1 MLSRFWSFARPYLPG
16 YLLGLLLLLLTNGL
30 ALWIPWLLRDAIRA
44 MERGDPLRVVAG
56 LAATMAGVALLQAVV
71 RTLSRLVILGNSR
84 RIAYDARNAFFSQLQ
99 RLDAAYYDSHRTGD
113 IMSRGVNDT
122 RLLQAFFGPGVM
134 NLLNTTI
141 VYLAAL
147 VLLLRIDTRLTLI
160 SLTLFPPLF
169 FAVNRLS
176 RRVYA
181 RSLAV
186 QEQLGSISN
195 RAQENISGIQQ
206 VKTYVQEER
215 EIAAFHE
222 LCREYRRRNLSMA
235 ALRGAMLALIGIVT
249 GLGTLIVIFVG
260 GGEVIRGRMDLGDF
274 VAFNAYLG
282 LLAWP
287 TVALGWIINTFQRG
301 AGAIRR
307 LDEVMEACP
316 LVPSA
321 LDEGRDGPPGA
332 DDAPP
337 VDGEVEI
344 RDLTFVYEPVP
355 VDEQQEG
362 EPLRA
367 LHDVSLTIPR
377 GSRVALV
384 GPVGSG
390 KSTLVNLL
398 ARVYPAPPGSIFIG
412 GTDITTIPIS
422 RLRRSIGY
430 VPQEAFLFSRSLRE
444 NVGFGR
450 PGASEDE
457 LWRAVELSHLVEDV
471 EAFPEGLDTVIGERG
486 FTLSGGQRQ
495 RATLARAV
503 VGDPRILILDDS
515 LSAVDADTE
524 RAILARLDE
533 LMRGR
538 TSILISHRFSTLAAM
553 DRIVVL
559 DQGRIVEQGS
569 HDELVGRG
577 GLYARLFARHR
588 LEASLES
595 R

>member
-44 MERGDPLRVVAG
+44 MERGAPLRVVAG
-56 LAATMAGVALLQAVV
+56 LAAAMGGIALLQAVV
-71 RTLSRLVILGNSR
+71 RTFSRLIILGNSR

-99 RLDAAYYDSHRTGD
+99 RLDAAWYDTHRTGD
-113 IMSRGVNDT
+113 VMSRGVNDT

-141 VYLAAL
+141 VYLATLA
-147 VLLLRIDTRLTLI
+147 LLLRIDARLTLI

-169 FAVNRLS
+169 LAVNRLS

-215 EIAAFHE
+215 EIAAFHD
-222 LCREYRRRNLSMA
+222 LCSEYRRRNLSMA

-301 AGAIRR
+301 SGAMRR
-307 LDEVMEACP
+307 LDEVLEACP

-321 LDEGRDGPPGA
+321 LDEGPDGPRGA
-332 DDAPP
+332 DAAAP
-337 VDGEVEI
+337 VDGDIEI
-344 RDLTFVYEPVP
+344 RDLSFVYEPDAA
-355 VDEQQEG
+355 DEPQDR

-367 LHDVSLTIPR
+367 LHGVSLTIPR
-377 GSRVALV
+377 GSRIALV

-390 KSTLVNLL
+390 KSTLVSLL
-398 ARVYPAPPGSIFIG
+398 ARVYPAPPGSILIG
-412 GTDITTIPIS
+412 GTDITSIPIS

-444 NVGFGR
+444 NVGFGS

-538 TSILISHRFSTLAAM
+538 TSILISHRFSTLATM
-553 DRIVVL
+553 DRVVVL

-569 HDELVGRG
+569 HDELVARG

-588 LEASLES
+588 LEQSLES

>member
-1 MLSRFWSFARPYLPG
+1 MLSRFWSFGRPYLPG

-30 ALWIPWLLRDAIRA
+30 ALWIPWLLGDAVRA
-44 MERGDPLRVVAG
+44 MQRGAALRVVGG
-56 LAATMAGVALLQAVV
+56 LAGAMAGVALLQAVV
-71 RTLSRLVILGNSR
+71 RTFSRLVILGNSR
-84 RIAYDARNAFFSQLQ
+84 RIAFDARNIFFAQLQ
-99 RLDAAYYDSHRTGD
+99 RLDAAYYDTHRTGD
-113 IMSRGVNDT
+113 IMSRGVNDI
-122 RLLQAFFGPGVM
+122 RLLQAFFGPGVL

-141 VYLAAL
+141 VYVATLALL
-147 VLLLRIDTRLTLI
+147 VRIDARLTAI

-169 FAVNRLS
+169 LAVNRLS

-186 QEQLGSISN
+186 QEQLGEISS

-215 EIAAFHE
+215 EIGAFRE
-222 LCREYRRRNLSMA
+222 LCLEFRRRNLSMA
-235 ALRGAMLALIGIVT
+235 VLRGAMLALIGVVT
-249 GLGTLIVIFVG
+249 GLGTLIVLFVG
-260 GGEVIRGRMDLGDF
+260 GREVIAGRMGLGDF

-301 AGAIRR
+301 AGAMRR
-307 LDEVMEACP
+307 LDEVLEARP
-316 LVPSA
+316 EVPPA
-321 LDEGRDGPPGA
+321 VEEGA
-332 DDAPP
+332 DDPP
-337 VDGEVEI
+337 AGRDEPPLDGDIEI
-344 RDLTFVYEPVP
+344 RGLTFVYERGP
-355 VDEQQEG
+355 DEGEGEG
-362 EPLRA
+362 EPLPA
-367 LHDVSLTIPR
+367 LHDVNLTIPR

-390 KSTLVNLL
+390 KSTLVSLL
-398 ARVYPAPPGSIFIG
+398 ARVYPAPPGTIRIG
-412 GTDITTIPIS
+412 GTDITSIPTS
-422 RLRRSIGY
+422 RLRRGIGY

-444 NVGFGR
+444 NVAFGR
-450 PGASEDE
+450 PDASEDE
-457 LWRAVELSHLVEDV
+457 LWRAVELSHLVGDV
-471 EAFPEGLDTVIGERG
+471 EAFPLGLETVIGERG

-524 RAILARLDE
+524 RAILGRLEE
-533 LMRGR
+533 LMRDR

-559 DQGRIVEQGS
+559 DHGRVVEQGT
-569 HDELVGRG
+569 HDELIRRD